1 MALDLYGTDIMLGDD
16 LSDGLV
22 LVSGRK
28 LLVQDILHRL
38 QTPRGGLIDDP
49 SYGMDVRSWVNE
61 TMTPARLFAL
71 GSAVGNEASRDDRVF
86 SASSSATFD
95 AATKKLSLS
104 LTVEDAAGPF
114 TFTVGVTALT
124 VEFLALTS

>member
-1 MALDLYGTDIMLGDD
+1 MALDLYGTDILLGDD
-16 LSDGLV
+16 LSDGFV

-49 SYGMDVRSWVNE
+49 SYGMDVRSWANE

-71 GSAVGNEASRDDRVF
+71 GSAVANEAARDDRVF
-86 SASSSATFD
+86 SASASASFD
-95 AATKKLSLS
+95 AATRKLTLLMSI
-104 LTVEDAAGPF
+104 EDAAGPF
-114 TFTVGVTALT
+114 DFTVAVTALT
-124 VEFLALTS
+124 AEFLALTS